1 MNILVKNYLTW
12 SDFYLNL
19 LKLGC
24 DSNELSPR
32 NPVLHNL
39 LKKCEQ
45 IAGEAQSRQLVEM
58 LSSSNVINSNKSN
71 RPKSQQSTGTKPVKV
86 KQSKSKSGSSKAPR
100 YSEKSIFNN

>member
-1 MNILVKNYLTW
+1 MYVITYIFMVYSFNWNEHH
-12 SDFYLNL
+12 
-19 LKLGC
+19 LKLEC

-58 LSSSNVINSNKSN
+58 LSSANVINSNKAN
-71 RPKSQQSTGTKPVKV
+71 RPKSQQSTSTGSKPAKN
-86 KQSKSKSGSSKAPR
+86 KQGKPKSGSSKAPR
-100 YSEKSIFNN
+100 